1 MFCKHC
7 GSLIDKDSSF
17 CSHCGK
23 CQNENDAK
31 IPNTSATKCSLH
43 KYKLKKKALFF
54 VLGGL
59 LLLLVIWLIVSLC
72 NRNQIADITIDKVS
86 RELSEATKNYDK
98 LYDFH
103 EGLAKV
109 CKNNKYGFIDK
120 LGHEIIPCIYDE
132 AEDFDF
138 GVSIVTKGEKTGAIN
153 KYGKMVIPCKYDNIN
168 SFGKDSLAVAFLNE
182 KSGFIDLKGNIVIPF
197 NYEYCD
203 GFSEGL
209 AVVRQDGLYGFINK
223 KGELVIPCKYTDLY
237 NGCGFSDGLVG
248 VSVEGEHNGIIGRKW
263 GYIDKTG
270 KIAIPFQDGLTGAP
284 FSSELSVRYRG
295 GVTTLYDKTGFPI
308 MRETPFEGAFINK
321 KGELAS
327 EYFEVQNI
335 QGFRNG
341 YCVIK
346 DKTGWEG
353 LINTRGEFV
362 IPCRYSF
369 IANGFDDRYVVV
381 GLNGKY
387 GMVRKETGEVVVP
400 VIYEE
405 IGWPLAF
412 KEGVISVKKDGKM
425 GCIND
430 NNQIV
435 IPFVY
440 DEVDEFSEGFAV
452 VQRYEKYGY
461 VDRYGNDTFS
471 YK

>member
-1 MFCKHC
+1 MYCKHC
-7 GSLIDKDSSF
+7 GSLIDEDSSF

-23 CQNENDAK
+23 CQNENGAK
-31 IPNTSATKCSLH
+31 FPNTSDTKCSLH
-43 KYKLKKKALFF
+43 KYKLKKKVLFF

-59 LLLLVIWLIVSLC
+59 LLLLVTWLIVSLC

-86 RELSEATKNYDK
+86 RELSEATKNYDT

-168 SFGKDSLAVAFLNE
+168 SFGKDSLAVAYLNE

-203 GFSEGL
+203 KFSEGL
-209 AVVRQDGLYGFINK
+209 AEVRQDGLYGFINK
-223 KGELVIPCKYTDLY
+223 KGELIIPCQYKGLY
-237 NGCGFSDGLVG
+237 YGHGFSDGLVG
-248 VSVEGEHNGIIGRKW
+248 VSVEGEHYGIADDRW
-263 GYIDKTG
+263 GYIDKAG
-270 KIAIPFQDGLTGAP
+270 KIIIPFQSGLTGAP
-284 FSSELSVRYRG
+284 FSSGLSVRYRG
-295 GVTTLYDKTGFPI
+295 GITTLYDNNGLPV
-308 MRETPFEGAFINK
+308 MHETPFEMAFINK

-327 EYFEVQNI
+327 NYFEVRNI
-335 QGFRNG
+335 QEFRNG
-341 YCVIK
+341 YSVIT
-346 DKTGWEG
+346 DKMRRQG

-362 IPCRYSF
+362 IPCKYSF
-369 IANGFDDRYVVV
+369 IANGFDDKCVVV
-381 GLNGKY
+381 GLNDKY
-387 GMVRKETGEVVVP
+387 GMARKETGEVVVP
-400 VIYEE
+400 IIYEK
-405 IGWPLAF
+405 ISWAF
-412 KEGVISVKKDGKM
+412 NEGVISVKKDGKW

-430 NNQIV
+430 NNQVV

-440 DEVDEFSEGFAV
+440 DYIDKFSEGFAV
-452 VQRYEKYGY
+452 VRRYGKYGY
-461 VDRYGNDTFS
+461 VDRYGYDTFS

>member
-1 MFCKHC
+1 MFCKYC
-7 GSLIDKDSSF
+7 GSLIDKDSSY
-17 CSHCGK
+17 CNHCGK
-23 CQNENDAK
+23 RQNENDEK
-31 IPNTSATKCSLH
+31 FPNTSGTNVHLH

-59 LLLLVIWLIVSLC
+59 LLLLVIWLIISLC

-86 RELSEATKNYDK
+86 RELAEATKKYDE
-98 LYDFH
+98 LDNFH

-120 LGHEIIPCIYDE
+120 LGHEIIPCVYDE
-132 AEDFDF
+132 AEDFKF
-138 GVSIVTKGEKTGAIN
+138 GVSIVVKNKKKGAIN
-153 KYGKMVIPCKYDNIN
+153 QYDDMVIPCKYDYIS
-168 SFGKDSLAVAFLNE
+168 SFGEDSLAVASLNE

-197 NYEYCD
+197 NYEFCNN
-203 GFSEGL
+203 FSEGL
-209 AVVRQDGLYGFINK
+209 AAVQKDGLYGFINK
-223 KGELVIPCKYTDLY
+223 KGELVIPCKYTNLY
-237 NGCGFSDGLVG
+237 NECGFCEGLAG
-248 VSVEGEHNGIIGRKW
+248 VSIDGGSVGIVDDKW

-284 FSSELSVRYRG
+284 FSSGLSVKYRG
-295 GVTTLYDKTGFPI
+295 GMTMSFDKNGFPAI
-308 MRETPFEGAFINK
+308 RETPFEGAFINK
-321 KGELAS
+321 NGELAS

-335 QGFRNG
+335 QGFRDG
-341 YCVIK
+341 YSVII

-362 IPCRYSF
+362 IPCKYSF
-369 IANGFDDRYVVV
+369 IANGFDDKYVVV

-387 GMVRKETGEVVVP
+387 GIARKETGEAVVP
-400 VIYEE
+400 IIYEE
-405 IGWPLAF
+405 IGWPWAF

-430 NNQIV
+430 SNQVV
-435 IPFVY
+435 ISFIY

-452 VQRYEKYGY
+452 VQRYGKYGY
-461 VDRYGNDTFS
+461 VDRYGHDTFS
-471 YK
+471 Y

>member
-31 IPNTSATKCSLH
+31 TPNTSDTKCSLH

-182 KSGFIDLKGNIVIPF
+182 KSGFIDLKGNIVIP
-197 NYEYCD
+197 
-203 GFSEGL
+203 G
-209 AVVRQDGLYGFINK
+209 
-223 KGELVIPCKYTDLY
+223 
-237 NGCGFSDGLVG
+237 
-248 VSVEGEHNGIIGRKW
+248 
-263 GYIDKTG
+263 
-270 KIAIPFQDGLTGAP
+270 
-284 FSSELSVRYRG
+284 SS
-295 GVTTLYDKTGFPI
+295 
-308 MRETPFEGAFINK
+308 
-321 KGELAS
+321 
-327 EYFEVQNI
+327 
-335 QGFRNG
+335 
-341 YCVIK
+341 
-346 DKTGWEG
+346 
-353 LINTRGEFV
+353 
-362 IPCRYSF
+362 
-369 IANGFDDRYVVV
+369 
-381 GLNGKY
+381 
-387 GMVRKETGEVVVP
+387 
-400 VIYEE
+400 
-405 IGWPLAF
+405 
-412 KEGVISVKKDGKM
+412 
-425 GCIND
+425 
-430 NNQIV
+430 
-435 IPFVY
+435 
-440 DEVDEFSEGFAV
+440 
-452 VQRYEKYGY
+452 
-461 VDRYGNDTFS
+461 
-471 YK
+471 